1 MNGFLHGL
9 QLSPCF
15 AVHRWQDDLL
25 SLRETSHKITNMV
38 PKTASHRCY
47 PCFHKNSSIN
57 ITFYPTNVRF
67 FPSTESRRHKIIV
80 FLILQMM
87 NNKPI
92 IPRIVSKLHHF
103 GDAKCSK
110 KKYIVILPTVA
121 QSSFWHIAITLSTT
135 RPCWYA
141 LLSRTDSRPAV
152 CQHSWVVVQSKKT
165 GWSYSVVFSHI
176 GQCKSQ
182 STRHW
187 YIRTQSKL

>member
-1 MNGFLHGL
+1 MLGSNSFSQHLWVTFKLNPIQTSMNGFLHGL

-38 PKTASHRCY
+38 PKTGSHRCY

-67 FPSTESRRHKIIV
+67 FPSTESKRHKIIV

-110 KKYIVILPTVA
+110 KKNYIVILPTVA

-135 RPCWYA
+135 RPCWYT
-141 LLSRTDSRPAV
+141 LEIRMWMRV
-152 CQHSWVVVQSKKT
+152 SK
-165 GWSYSVVFSHI
+165 VN
-176 GQCKSQ
+176 
-182 STRHW
+182 R
-187 YIRTQSKL
+187 